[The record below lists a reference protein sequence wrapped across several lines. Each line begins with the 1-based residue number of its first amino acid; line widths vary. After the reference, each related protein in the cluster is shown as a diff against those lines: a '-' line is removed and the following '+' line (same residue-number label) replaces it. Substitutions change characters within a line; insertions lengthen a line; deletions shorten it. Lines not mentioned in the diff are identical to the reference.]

1 MFKKIAL
8 FCSII
13 CNFIF
18 ADSTKMFVMY
28 TPSHES
34 LFLEWFLPSFKT
46 YNSDIELI
54 VQKIDQTCESAM
66 FKKKGWKATTL
77 QKVQMI
83 IEAIHRTWNYYFIYS
98 DVDVQ
103 FFGPIKK
110 ELELLLQ
117 EYDLVIQKDH
127 PKGTVCSGFFACRS
141 NEKTLALWQDV
152 YKAMETIEKYSD
164 QGALNYCLIK
174 KKNPY
179 DIAWTFLP
187 KTYFGGATL
196 TGHSWNPGQHLLIP
210 VNPKMHHANWTVGI
224 EHKIEQLK
232 YVKMATEVK

>member
-1 MFKKIAL
+1 MIFNYACADAKTMF
-8 FCSII
+8 II
-13 CNFIF
+13 Y
-18 ADSTKMFVMY
+18 S
-28 TPSHES
+28 PSHEE
-34 LFLEWFLPSFKT
+34 LFQEWFLPSFQK

-54 VQKIDQTCESAM
+54 VQKIDQTCESAC
-66 FKKKGWKATTL
+66 FKKRGWKDTTL

-83 IEAIHRTWNYYFIYS
+83 IEAVHRTWNYYFIYS

-103 FFGPIKK
+103 FFAPIKK

-152 YKAMETIEKYSD
+152 YQTMKNVEKYSD

-174 KKNPY
+174 KNNPY
-179 DIAWTFLP
+179 DIAWAYLP
-187 KTYFGGATL
+187 ETYFGGATL
-196 TGHSWNPGQHLLIP
+196 TGHAWHPGQHLPLPI
-210 VNPKMHHANWTVGI
+210 NPKMHHANWTVGI
-224 EHKIEQLK
+224 DHKKEQLRHVRTAVELK
-232 YVKMATEVK
+232 